1 MRKRP
6 LTLFAAV
13 TLAALAIP
21 GSARA
26 AGVDPSSATA
36 VQREQAQQR
45 FFRGKA
51 FLAMKKYDDAANELR
66 ASLEIVASPNTRLL
80 LARCLREQGHLVE
93 AYVEFGRAVVE
104 AKELARAD
112 VRYAKAGE
120 SAAEDRSALEPKL
133 AFVTIAVSHATGDT
147 KLRVGREEM
156 RRAAWSEPVP
166 VMPGAT
172 DIVLETPGSPVV
184 KQTVTL
190 AAGEKRSL
198 ALDAGAAT
206 PQPTE
211 VAAPTV
217 APGEEGDAKTEK
229 KDRTALRPYAYVAGG
244 VGAAGILTFAIFG
257 ALANSTYGDLKDQCH
272 GPCAPPRESDISSGK
287 TQQTIANVG
296 LVVGLIGLG
305 AGVALY
311 VVSAPSKSKEET
323 PHAAMVLGPG
333 WLGIRGSM

>member
-1 MRKRP
+1 MRP

-21 GSARA
+21 GPARA

-36 VQREQAQQR
+36 VQREQAQQK

-51 FLAMKKYDDAANELR
+51 FLAAKRYDDAANELR

-133 AFVTIAVSHATGDT
+133 AFVTIAVSHATADT
-147 KLRVGREEM
+147 KLRVGREEL

-166 VMPGAT
+166 VMPGST
-172 DIVLETPGSPVV
+172 EIMVETLGSPPV

-198 ALDAGAAT
+198 GLDAGA
-206 PQPTE
+206 PQPTA
-211 VAAPTV
+211 VAAPTI
-217 APGEEGDAKTEK
+217 ATGEEGDGKADKR
-229 KDRTALRPYAYVAGG
+229 DRTALRPYAYVAGG

-257 ALANSTYGDLKDQCH
+257 ALANSTYADLKDQCR
-272 GPCAPPRESDISSGK
+272 GPCTPPRESDISSGK
-287 TQQTIANVG
+287 TQQTVANIG
-296 LVVGLIGLG
+296 LVVGLIGVG

-311 VVSAPSKSKEET
+311 VVSTSPKSSKEET
-323 PHAAMVLGPG
+323 PHAAVVVGPG
-333 WLGIRGSM
+333 WLGIRGAM

>member
-1 MRKRP
+1 M
-6 LTLFAAV
+6 FAAV

-21 GSARA
+21 GAARA

-120 SAAEDRSALEPKL
+120 SAGEDRNALEPKL
-133 AFVTIAVSHATGDT
+133 AFVSVSVTNASDET
-147 KLRVGREEM
+147 KLRVGREEL

-166 VMPGAT
+166 MMPGAT
-172 DIVLETPGSPVV
+172 EIVVETPGRPPVIRS
-184 KQTVTL
+184 VTL
-190 AAGEKRSL
+190 AAGEKKSL
-198 ALDAGAAT
+198 TIDAGPAPSQSAEPVAT
-206 PQPTE
+206 TPREDQ
-211 VAAPTV
+211 
-217 APGEEGDAKTEK
+217 EGK

-244 VGAAGILTFAIFG
+244 VGAAGVLTFAVFG
-257 ALANSTYGDLKDQCH
+257 ALANSTYSDLKDQCH
-272 GPCAPPRESDISSGK
+272 GGPCAPPRANDISSGK
-287 TQQTIANVG
+287 TQQTIANIG
-296 LVVGLIGLG
+296 LVVGVIGLG

-311 VVSAPSKSKEET
+311 VLSAPPKSSDEA
-323 PHAAMVLGPG
+323 PHAAVVLGPG
-333 WLGIRGSM
+333 WLGIRGAM